1 MYSQTSIIGRWLI
14 GHLSYMTR
22 ILEMGNDDDLTQKSI
37 KNRCLICNSVVLH
50 LTIPAK
56 SEQSNFF
63 KKYEWISLVN
73 HEDINKI
80 KLKKPENFIGYC
92 LTVMPRFVSQR

>member
-1 MYSQTSIIGRWLI
+1 
-14 GHLSYMTR
+14 MTR

-63 KKYEWISLVN
+63 KKYE
-73 HEDINKI
+73 
-80 KLKKPENFIGYC
+80 
-92 LTVMPRFVSQR
+92 